1 MRRRLTEL
9 LTLVLLQSCIV
20 PHLTAHSDCVSS
32 LQQLEEAVSSA
43 SEGETVVICD
53 GDYTDWDVTLAG
65 PGLTLR

>member
-9 LTLVLLQSCIV
+9 LTLQLLQSSVV
-20 PHLTAHSDCVSS
+20 PHLTADCVSS

>member
-9 LTLVLLQSCIV
+9 LTLLLLQSRTV
-20 PHLTAHSDCVSS
+20 HPHCVSS